1 MTPFNKFLAEQK
13 NTHMNHLEDMIL
25 LGGVSGARE
34 SINYLQALRNMLAG
48 HTGNHIKTTL
58 KWDGAPA
65 IICGID
71 PTDGK
76 FFVAKKSVFN
86 KNPKV
91 YKTPADV
98 EADTSGDLATKL
110 KLALLHF
117 AKLGIEGVI
126 QGDLLYTAADIKHET
141 IDGEEYITFQ
151 PNTIVYAVPAK
162 STLAKTISA
171 SKIGVV
177 WHTTYEGK
185 TFESMSASFGKDIS
199 TKLNKLSSVWHQDAT
214 FKDVSGTAT
223 LTKDET
229 AKLTNLLSQA
239 GTVFRNIPPSTISD
253 IANDEELRIR
263 VMTYNN
269 SKVRA
274 GELITNPSAHTTGL
288 MHYISDYYQK
298 EMDAKKTE
306 KGKAVWKAK
315 QAEVLKYFA
324 RHSHK
329 DITGIFVLMNLLTEA
344 KDMIIKK
351 MDSASSTRLFL
362 RTKDG
367 FRVTAPEGY
376 VAIDHMGSAV
386 KLVDRMGFS
395 AANFSTDVIKGWE
408 R

>member
-1 MTPFNKFLAEQK
+1 MTSFARFLTEQK

-126 QGDLLYTAADIKHET
+126 QGDLLYTAADIKHES

-151 PNTIVYAVPAK
+151 PNTIVYAVPAN
-162 STLAKTISA
+162 STLAKTITA

-177 WHTTYEGK
+177 WHTTYECS
-185 TFESMSASFGKDIS
+185 TFD
-199 TKLNKLSSVWHQDAT
+199 
-214 FKDVSGTAT
+214 
-223 LTKDET
+223 
-229 AKLTNLLSQA
+229 
-239 GTVFRNIPPSTISD
+239 
-253 IANDEELRIR
+253 
-263 VMTYNN
+263 
-269 SKVRA
+269 
-274 GELITNPSAHTTGL
+274 
-288 MHYISDYYQK
+288 
-298 EMDAKKTE
+298 
-306 KGKAVWKAK
+306 
-315 QAEVLKYFA
+315 
-324 RHSHK
+324 
-329 DITGIFVLMNLLTEA
+329 
-344 KDMIIKK
+344 
-351 MDSASSTRLFL
+351 
-362 RTKDG
+362 
-367 FRVTAPEGY
+367 
-376 VAIDHMGSAV
+376 
-386 KLVDRMGFS
+386 
-395 AANFSTDVIKGWE
+395 
-408 R
+408 